1 MFFAGLWRPVSA
13 PTEDSGMAYKPHRMK
28 FGAFFAPFHND
39 RTNPTFALES
49 DMDLICCMDKL
60 GFDEAWI
67 GEHHSGAY
75 ECIASP
81 EIMIATVAER
91 TRHIRL
97 GTGVSSLSYH
107 HPLILADRIAQLDHQ
122 TRGRVIFGVGPGQL
136 IADAYMMGVDP
147 SQLRRRMNES
157 LAALVRLLNGETVSM
172 QTDWFTLR
180 EARMHVLPYQSPTV
194 EMAVAS
200 AISPTGARA
209 AGEFGIGMLSVA
221 ASSPEGF
228 KALAT
233 SWSICEEKAREHGS
247 TVHRD
252 NWRVVT
258 PLHIA
263 ETREQARRDL
273 EYGLM
278 DMFNYFHRFGG
289 ELFPQVKDLDE
300 AIEVWTT
307 GGLGAFGVGMVGT
320 PDDLIAHIESLLQQ
334 SGGFGT
340 FLSLA
345 HNAASPEATRK
356 SYELIARY
364 VMPRFQHSN
373 ANRTASLEWA
383 ANNADRFMEAYVSGI
398 NAAIQQHEDEKSAR
412 EAERARA

>member
-1 MFFAGLWRPVSA
+1 M
-13 PTEDSGMAYKPHRMK
+13 
-28 FGAFFAPFHND
+28 
-39 RTNPTFALES
+39 
-49 DMDLICCMDKL
+49 
-60 GFDEAWI
+60 
-67 GEHHSGAY
+67 
-75 ECIASP
+75 
-81 EIMIATVAER
+81 
-91 TRHIRL
+91 HI
-97 GTGVSSLSYH
+97 
-107 HPLILADRIAQLDHQ
+107 
-122 TRGRVIFGVGPGQL
+122 
-136 IADAYMMGVDP
+136 
-147 SQLRRRMNES
+147 
-157 LAALVRLLNGETVSM
+157 
-172 QTDWFTLR
+172 
-180 EARMHVLPYQSPTV
+180 LPYQSPTV

-233 SWSICEEKAREHGS
+233 SWGICEEKAREHGS

-320 PDDLIAHIESLLQQ
+320 PDDLIAHIETLLQQ

>member
-1 MFFAGLWRPVSA
+1 MVYRPR
-13 PTEDSGMAYKPHRMK
+13 RMK

-39 RTNPTFALES
+39 RTNPTLALES
-49 DMDLICCMDKL
+49 DMDLIAYMDKL
-60 GFDEAWI
+60 SFDEAWI

-91 TRHIRL
+91 TKHIRL
-97 GTGVSSLSYH
+97 GTGVSSLAYH
-107 HPLILADRIAQLDHQ
+107 HPLVRADRIAQLDHQ
-122 TRGRVIFGVGPGQL
+122 TRGRVMFGVGPGQL
-136 IADAYMMGVDP
+136 IADAYMMGVNPAD
-147 SQLRRRMNES
+147 LRRRMNES
-157 LAALVRLLNGETVSM
+157 LEALVKLLHGETVTM

-180 EARMHVLPYQSPTV
+180 EARMHILPYQSPTV

-209 AGEFGIGMLSVA
+209 AGQYGTGMLSVA

-228 KALAT
+228 KALAN
-233 SWSICEEKAREHGS
+233 SWQICEEKAAEHGQ

-252 NWRVVT
+252 NWRVVF

-263 ETREQARRDL
+263 ETRAQARKDL

-278 DMFNYFHRFGG
+278 DMFNYFHKFGG
-289 ELFPQVKDLDE
+289 DLFPQAKSLDE
-300 AIEVWTT
+300 AIEIWTT
-307 GGLGAFGVGMVGT
+307 GGLGAFGVGLIGT
-320 PDDLIAHIESLLQQ
+320 PDDLVAHIEKLQEQ

-356 SYELIARY
+356 SYDLIARY
-364 VMPRFQHSN
+364 VMPHFQHAN
-373 ANRTASLEWA
+373 ANRTPSLEWA
-383 ANNADRFMEAYVSGI
+383 ASNANRFMEAYMSGI
-398 NAAIQQHEDEKSAR
+398 NNAIRSHEEEKA
-412 EAERARA
+412 ARAKGVA

>member
-1 MFFAGLWRPVSA
+1 MVYRP
-13 PTEDSGMAYKPHRMK
+13 KRMK

-39 RTNPTFALES
+39 RTNPTMALEY
-49 DMDLICCMDKL
+49 DMDLIAYMDKL
-60 GFDEAWI
+60 SFDEAWI

-91 TRHIRL
+91 TKHIRL
-97 GTGVSSLSYH
+97 GTGVSSLAYH
-107 HPLILADRIAQLDHQ
+107 HPLVLADRIAQLDHQ

-136 IADAYMMGVDP
+136 IADAYMMGVNPAD
-147 SQLRRRMNES
+147 LRRRMNES
-157 LAALVRLLNGETVSM
+157 LEALVRLLHGETVTM

-180 EARMHVLPYQSPTV
+180 EARMHILPYQSPTV

-209 AGEFGIGMLSVA
+209 AGQYGIGMLSVA

-228 KALAT
+228 KALAN
-233 SWSICEEKAREHGS
+233 SWQICEEKAAEHGQS
-247 TVHRD
+247 VHRD
-252 NWRVVT
+252 NWRVVF

-263 ETREQARRDL
+263 ETREQARQDL

-278 DMFNYFHRFGG
+278 DMFHYFHKFGG
-289 ELFPQVKDLDE
+289 DLFPKVANLDE
-300 AIEVWTT
+300 AIEIWIT
-307 GGLGAFGVGMVGT
+307 GGLGAFGVGLVGT
-320 PDDLIAHIESLLQQ
+320 PDDLIAHIEKLQQQ

-356 SYELIARY
+356 SYDLIARY
-364 VMPRFQHSN
+364 VMPHFQNSN

-383 ANNADRFMEAYVSGI
+383 ASNAERFMEAYMSGI
-398 NAAIQQHEDEKSAR
+398 NSAIRSHEEEKAAK
-412 EAERARA
+412 ARAPA

>member
-1 MFFAGLWRPVSA
+1 
-13 PTEDSGMAYKPHRMK
+13 MAYRPQRMK

-39 RTNPTFALES
+39 RTNPTLALES
-49 DMDLICCMDKL
+49 DMDLIACLDKL
-60 GFDEAWI
+60 SFDEAWI

-97 GTGVSSLSYH
+97 GTGVSSLAYH

-122 TRGRVIFGVGPGQL
+122 TRGRVMFGVGPGQL
-136 IADAYMMGVDP
+136 IADAYMMGVNPAD
-147 SQLRRRMNES
+147 LRRRMNES
-157 LAALVRLLNGETVSM
+157 LAALVKLLHGETVNM

-180 EARMHVLPYQSPTV
+180 EARMHILPYQSPTV

-228 KALAT
+228 KALAN
-233 SWSICEEKAREHGS
+233 SWQVCEEKAAEHGQ
-247 TVHRD
+247 TVSRD
-252 NWRVVT
+252 NWRVVF

-263 ETREQARRDL
+263 ETREQARKDL

-278 DMFNYFHRFGG
+278 DMFNYFHKFGG
-289 ELFPQVKDLDE
+289 DLFPTVKSLDE
-300 AIEVWTT
+300 AIEIWTT
-307 GGLGAFGVGMVGT
+307 GGLGAFGVGLVGT
-320 PDDLIAHIESLLQQ
+320 PDDLAAHIEKLQEQ

-345 HNAASPEATRK
+345 HNAASPEATRT
-356 SYELIARY
+356 SYDLIARY

-373 ANRTASLEWA
+373 ANRAASIEWA
-383 ANNADRFMEAYVSGI
+383 AANANRFMEAYMSGI
-398 NAAIQQHEDEKSAR
+398 NSAIQSHEEEKAAKAR
-412 EAERARA
+412 GGA